1 MTYLVNEPWDKIP
14 MEVLKEFYWRTYQL
28 VQLKAPHWITLLSDS
43 FRLSPS
49 NFGSFM
55 RNCDNYAIDTH
66 IYQAWAWSNPV
77 QWFQQHACMD
87 GDNLLLMESLG
98 VPIIVGEWSL
108 ATDNCAMWLNGLNDN
123 GTTLSALL
131 QLLEALFSLP
141 HLSL

>member
-1 MTYLVNEPWDKIP
+1 MTYEVNEPWDKIP

-28 VQLKAPHWITLLSDS
+28 VQLKAPHWITLLADS

-49 NFGSFM
+49 NFENFM

-66 IYQAWAWSNPV
+66 IYQAWAWPNPV

-87 GDNLLLMESLG
+87 GDNILLMESLG
-98 VPIIVGEWSL
+98 VPIVVGEWSL

-123 GTTLSALL
+123 GTM
-131 QLLEALFSLP
+131 LP
-141 HLSL
+141 